1 MSTKSDSGNILNN
14 SDAIVI
20 SGKIMVA
27 VVILLSLVF
36 VFVFMLHLYSKFS
49 MWRVQQETSIPS
61 PQIRRRHRHRRHRH
75 LVFALAE
82 DAILHGTQN
91 VGLDPSVLKSIPV
104 LVFQPH
110 EFKEDLECAVCISE
124 LVEGEKFRALPHCNH
139 GFHVD
144 CIDMW
149 FQSHSTC
156 PLCRTLVT
164 EKLSKLNNSTPSV
177 RENVTENS
185 ESSSEAE
192 NPADVNTNDESSN
205 FPTHVLVWGD
215 QTQFSH
221 TTEDPHCSS
230 SSGSC
235 SSSSESG
242 SDSSTSSSSNG
253 RNNNGVL
260 VIDIPND
267 EVTPEDDDEMKS
279 SSPMVARLRSIK
291 KLLSRDKKST
301 SPCSP
306 NSFDVEQA

>member
-1 MSTKSDSGNILNN
+1 MSTKSDSSNMLGE

-20 SGKIMVA
+20 SGKIMIA
-27 VVILLSLVF
+27 VVVLLSLFFVF
-36 VFVFMLHLYSKFS
+36 VFVLHLCSKFS

-61 PQIRRRHRHRRHRH
+61 PHGCRHRRRRHRH
-75 LVFALAE
+75 LVFASGE
-82 DAILHGTQN
+82 DPITHGNKN

-110 EFKEDLECAVCISE
+110 ESKDDLECAVCISE
-124 LVEGEKFRALPHCNH
+124 LVEGEKFRTLPHCNH

-164 EKLSKLNNSTPSV
+164 NSTPSV

-185 ESSSEAE
+185 ESPSEAE
-192 NPADVNTNDESSN
+192 NSVHVNSNDESSN

-221 TTEDPHCSS
+221 TTEEPHCSSS

-235 SSSSESG
+235 SSSS
-242 SDSSTSSSSNG
+242 NG
-253 RNNNGVL
+253 RNNGVL

-267 EVTPEDDDEMKS
+267 EAIPEEDNEMK

-306 NSFDVEQA
+306 NSVDVEQAQS

>member
-1 MSTKSDSGNILNN
+1 MSTKSDSSNMLGE
-14 SDAIVI
+14 SDAVVI
-20 SGKIMVA
+20 SGKIMIA
-27 VVILLSLVF
+27 VVVLLSLFF
-36 VFVFMLHLYSKFS
+36 VFVFMLHICSKFS

-61 PQIRRRHRHRRHRH
+61 PHGRRRRRHHRH
-75 LVFALAE
+75 FVFASGE
-82 DAILHGTQN
+82 DPIIQGNKN
-91 VGLDPSVLKSIPV
+91 VGLDPSILKSIPV

-110 EFKEDLECAVCISE
+110 ESKDDLECAVCISE
-124 LVEGEKFRALPHCNH
+124 LVEGEKFRTLPHCNH

-164 EKLSKLNNSTPSV
+164 NSTPSV
-177 RENVTENS
+177 RENVSENS
-185 ESSSEAE
+185 ESPSEAE
-192 NPADVNTNDESSN
+192 NSARVNSNDESSN

-215 QTQFSH
+215 QTQFFH
-221 TTEDPHCSS
+221 TTEDPHCSSSSSS

-242 SDSSTSSSSNG
+242 GDSISSSSNG
-253 RNNNGVL
+253 RTNGVL

-267 EVTPEDDDEMKS
+267 EVTPEEDNEMK

-306 NSFDVEQA
+306 NSVDVEQAQS